1 MAHRSEMSA
10 CLPRKRSGKRSSVRL
25 RYSPP
30 ILNRLCKGDFFM
42 EYFCYIIYSE
52 RLDKYYVGHTENLN
66 TRLKQHNREFQHLH
80 QRRMIGY

>member
-1 MAHRSEMSA
+1 
-10 CLPRKRSGKRSSVRL
+10 
-25 RYSPP
+25 
-30 ILNRLCKGDFFM
+30 M